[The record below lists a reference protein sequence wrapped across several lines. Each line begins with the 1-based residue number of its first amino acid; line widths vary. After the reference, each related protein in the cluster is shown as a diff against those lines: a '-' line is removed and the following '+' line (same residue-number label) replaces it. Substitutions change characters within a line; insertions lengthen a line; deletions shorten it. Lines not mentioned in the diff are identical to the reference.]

1 MRSSRDA
8 ISKRN
13 DLEELFDQLGGH
25 LKRDIQALVIGGAAL
40 LEYGMKDATKDIDI
54 VCRTEADRDE
64 FLRAARELGFELA
77 TPERRHIRLGLNRI
91 AMRGGHVLDIF
102 AGSISSGFGL
112 SDGMWERAKMRR
124 VFGKA
129 DVRYASPEDIF
140 KDIFIMKLIAGREG
154 DIEDCAV
161 LVSAGLDFDTVYE
174 EIESQY
180 RRSGGEKEDDQ
191 KIWITYIEE
200 SIARLEED
208 YGISMPIADAI
219 SCLADGYREKLYQRL
234 AARNGNESP

>member
-8 ISKRN
+8 ISKRS
-13 DLEELFDQLGGH
+13 DLEELFDQLGSL
-25 LKRDIQALVIGGAAL
+25 LKREIKALVIGGAAL

-112 SDGMWERAKMRR
+112 SDGMWRRAKMRR

-129 DVRYASPEDIF
+129 DVRYASPEDIL
-140 KDIFIMKLIAGREG
+140 IMKLIAGREG

-180 RRSGGEKEDDQ
+180 CRSGEEKEDDQ

-234 AARNGNESP
+234 AARNGNGFP

>member
-1 MRSSRDA
+1 MRSRRDA
-8 ISKRN
+8 ISKRS

-91 AMRGGHVLDIF
+91 AMRGGHVLDVF

-112 SDGMWERAKMRR
+112 SDGMWRRATMRR

-129 DVRYASPEDIF
+129 DVRYASPEDIL
-140 KDIFIMKLIAGREG
+140 IMKLIAGREG

-180 RRSGGEKEDDQ
+180 CRSGEEKEDDL

-200 SIARLEED
+200 SIARLE
-208 YGISMPIADAI
+208 
-219 SCLADGYREKLYQRL
+219 
-234 AARNGNESP
+234 

>member
-8 ISKRN
+8 ISKRS
-13 DLEELFDQLGGH
+13 DLEELFEQLGKR
-25 LKRDIQALVIGGAAL
+25 LKREIKALVIGGAAL

-64 FLRAARELGFELA
+64 FLRVARELGFELA
-77 TPERRHIRLGLNRI
+77 TPERRHARLGLNRI
-91 AMRGGHVLDIF
+91 AMKGGHVLDVF

-112 SDGMWERAKMRR
+112 SDGMWRRATMRR

-129 DVRYASPEDIF
+129 DVRYASPE
-140 KDIFIMKLIAGREG
+140 DIFIMKLIAGREG

-161 LVSAGLDFDTVYE
+161 LVAAGLDFDAVYE

-180 RRSGGEKEDDQ
+180 RRSGDEKEEDQ
-191 KIWITYIEE
+191 KIWVTYIEE

-219 SCLADGYREKLYQRL
+219 SYLADGYREKLYQRL
-234 AARNGNESP
+234 AARDGNESP